1 MCRGGYSMFG
11 GVQIN
16 GQDSDHHI
24 YKRVGD
30 LTIASPSLNSIILKS
45 NNGNWE
51 AMRLNSAGIS
61 MNTSLYVSG
70 LTTFNNATTINS
82 VLSLKNDVWH
92 QSNDNIY
99 RLYYG
104 ANGTT
109 YICSG
114 GVSTDN
120 NLIVYSSVAT
130 GGYYNN
136 LVIKIMVIQ
145 L

>member
-1 MCRGGYSMFG
+1 
-11 GVQIN
+11 
-16 GQDSDHHI
+16 
-24 YKRVGD
+24 
-30 LTIASPSLNSIILKS
+30 
-45 NNGNWE
+45 
-51 AMRLNSAGIS
+51 MRLNTAGTSI
-61 MNTSLYVSG
+61 NTSLYVSG

-136 LVIKIMVIQ
+136 LVIQNNGNTTIRGTLNSGAITTSGAINLNGDNLQ
-145 L
+145 FPSALNQ